1 MVSSIT
7 FFHTAEDLE
16 HMTGLSRS
24 DLWNHG
30 FNLDDM
36 DWGIVSPEPLA
47 DHYPSEDGYYET
59 TGSIYYNKDKP
70 YEYQL
75 LTWMDN
81 YCVGFCHT
89 VFKGK
94 HYYTL
99 HHS

>member
-7 FFHTAEDLE
+7 FFHTEEDLE

-36 DWGIVSPEPLA
+36 DWGIMSPEPLVEY
-47 DHYPSEDGYYET
+47 YPDEDGYEL
-59 TGSIYYNKDKP
+59 IDNIHYNRDKP
-70 YEYQL
+70 YEHQL
-75 LTWMDN
+75 LEWMDN

-89 VFKGK
+89 EFKGK